1 MWDCSAEVW
10 LNRLEAGVALEI
22 NRTSLTGAVPFTPN
36 ETGLYHITASAG
48 ALAWDGGYVPLTLSV
63 DGAGSDPI
71 VLFNW
76 TEANNAPPYHTG
88 RTTLRA
94 GVEYTIHYDLRGF
107 AAPADRPSFRRT
119 AQLFVVPPIGLS
131 TFSLQGALDDF
142 VDYVS
147 TTPAA

>member
-94 GVEYTIHYDLRGF
+94 LASSTPSITTCAVSRPPQTGRAFGVPRSFSWCH
-107 AAPADRPSFRRT
+107 PS
-119 AQLFVVPPIGLS
+119 V
-131 TFSLQGALDDF
+131 
-142 VDYVS
+142 
-147 TTPAA
+147 